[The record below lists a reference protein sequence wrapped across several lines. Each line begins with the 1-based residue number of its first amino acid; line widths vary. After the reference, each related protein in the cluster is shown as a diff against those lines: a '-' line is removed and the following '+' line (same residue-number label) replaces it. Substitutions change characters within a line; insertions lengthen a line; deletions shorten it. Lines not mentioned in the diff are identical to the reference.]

1 MPASHIKSLAAKSGK
16 SEDAVEK
23 LWQKA
28 KRLAADEG
36 HGGEY
41 DYITGIL
48 KKMLKLEEKPMK
60 RTKDFLEPLFEA
72 TRPLSVIAA
81 DIRKNWPKV
90 HYAAKPYLDAMSQMD
105 KITDNYYYDSGR
117 SVVLYFLSN
126 ARGWRGPEAKRIKA
140 ELKKMLK

>member
-1 MPASHIKSLAAKSGK
+1 MPASHIKSFAAKSGK

-28 KRLAADEG
+28 KKLAADEG

-60 RTKDFLEPLFEA
+60 RTKDFLKPLFEA
-72 TRPLSVIAA
+72 QKRPLSVIAQE
-81 DIRKNWPKV
+81 IRSDWKNV
-90 HYAAKPYLDAMSQMD
+90 NYAAKPYLDAMSQMD
-105 KITDNYYYDSGR
+105 KVTDNFYYDTGKSI
-117 SVVLYFLSN
+117 VMYFLSN
-126 ARGWRGPEAKRIKA
+126 ARSWRGPKAKEIKA
-140 ELKKMLK
+140 ELKKML